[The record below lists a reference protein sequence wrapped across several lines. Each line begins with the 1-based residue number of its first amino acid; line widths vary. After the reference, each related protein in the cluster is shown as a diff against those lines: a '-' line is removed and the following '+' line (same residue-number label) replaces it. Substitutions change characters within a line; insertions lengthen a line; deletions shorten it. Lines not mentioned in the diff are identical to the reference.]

1 MEDNNQNNLGLKQKP
16 LTRNIDVLDKRYFPV
31 NLRLKIDEYKSQ
43 HYDKLSEY
51 EETCHYV
58 MWNKHLRSFMPPNKI
73 FSFKINP
80 ILLRVVWLYHCESY
94 DYYDKRS
101 FLITVNFI
109 NYIIDLFLDYL
120 DEREEHKDREEN
132 SDDILVK
139 QYKLNID
146 EICKNRK
153 FFSNKK
159 LCLTTMEYLMKYKN
173 IGLPLI
179 RDSDVDMINSFVD
192 RKKNRINKRKFLNEL
207 DNTEKK
213 FKTTENIDF
222 IFKPINNKVEINNNQ
237 LISNY

>member
-1 MEDNNQNNLGLKQKP
+1 MEDNNQSQTVLEKKAV
-16 LTRNIDVLDKRYFPV
+16 TRNIDILDKRYFSV

-58 MWNKHLRSFMPPNKI
+58 MWNKHLRSFMPPNKK
-73 FSFKINP
+73 FSFKINQ
-80 ILLRVVWLYHCESY
+80 ILIRIVWLYHCESY
-94 DYYDKRS
+94 DYYNKRS

-120 DEREEHKDREEN
+120 DDREEHQDIEEN

-146 EICKNRK
+146 EICKNKK
-153 FFSNKK
+153 FFPNKK
-159 LCLTTMEYLMKYKN
+159 LYTTTMEYLMKYKD

-179 RDSDVDMINSFVD
+179 RDSDVDMIKSFVD

-213 FKTTENIDF
+213 FKTAENIDF
-222 IFKPINNKVEINNNQ
+222 IFKPINNTVEFDNNQ
-237 LISNY
+237 LLSNY